1 MPVGAAHTTSQGASW
16 PWTKARACDTPGTN
30 AVATRTNNITLATV
44 WRINAD
50 MASILD
56 TRIRGGFGRR
66 RASGHLGSA
75 LHSGVVCAHW
85 PPMDLLYSY
94 VAFFIAYLIGSISFA
109 VIISRMM
116 GLGDPRTYGSKNPGA
131 TNVLRSGSK
140 VAAGLT
146 LVLDALKGFL
156 PTALVQYY
164 AFELGFEDP
173 TIAFVGVAAFLGHLF
188 PVFFKF
194 QGGKGVATAAGV
206 LLAYE
211 PLLGGVTL
219 ATWAA
224 IAIVFRYASLASL
237 IAAAFAPFFTLMFF
251 DRPSV
256 ALAVSVMSL
265 LLIWRHWRNI
275 VMLLKGKESRIGEK
289 APTTEDGKPRR
300 RRRKIKRLH
309 DEAVPDLDSRS
320 TRSRGNS

>member
-1 MPVGAAHTTSQGASW
+1 
-16 PWTKARACDTPGTN
+16 
-30 AVATRTNNITLATV
+30 
-44 WRINAD
+44 
-50 MASILD
+50 
-56 TRIRGGFGRR
+56 
-66 RASGHLGSA
+66 
-75 LHSGVVCAHW
+75 
-85 PPMDLLYSY
+85 MDLVYSY
-94 VAFFIAYLIGSISFA
+94 AAFFVAYLVGSISFA

-140 VAAGLT
+140 LAAALT
-146 LVLDALKGFL
+146 LLLDALKGYV

-173 TIAFVGVAAFLGHLF
+173 TIAFVGLAAFLGHLF

-206 LLAYE
+206 LLAYD
-211 PLLGGVTL
+211 PLLGGLTL
-219 ATWAA
+219 LTW
-224 IAIVFRYASLASL
+224 IAVAVVFRYASLASL
-237 IAAAFAPFFTLMFF
+237 IAAGFAPFFTLMFL

-275 VMLLKGKESRIGEK
+275 VKLLRGQESRIGEK
-289 APTTEDGKPRR
+289 AADADPSKKRR

-309 DEAVPDLDSRS
+309 DEAIPDIESRNH
-320 TRSRGNS
+320 RSRGNS